1 MHMQKG
7 FTMVELLI
15 ALLLGTIISSIALM
29 LFLSGQRSQALQQA
43 TSEIQDGSNF
53 SLDYMVKN
61 IRKANFG
68 SDGETV
74 NNNSPNGGIVL
85 TSTNLSGVSNGFVT
99 LNAASDSAS
108 NRVNVGNSDQLTIQY
123 LVPQDQVNQG
133 FFDCTGQQVT
143 QSRYVVER
151 YFVRQ
156 NGGLVCTS
164 NRDGN
169 VGSLGSNAQL
179 IMPGVDYFRV
189 LLSVQR
195 SGDSALRDVSINTY
209 NGVDNIVGV
218 KLGILVTSNQTI
230 GTNIAFNQGQSIRV
244 LDRTVAL
251 NSTNTT
257 TSNLRVVLEQTVA
270 FRNAIGGGA
279 S

>member
-1 MHMQKG
+1 MRMQKG
-7 FTMVELLI
+7 FTMVELLV

-53 SLDYMVKN
+53 SLDYIMKN
-61 IRKANFG
+61 IRKANF
-68 SDGETV
+68 SADATTV
-74 NNNSPNGGIVL
+74 NSSSPNGGIVL
-85 TSTNLSGVSNGFVT
+85 TSTNVSGISNDLVT
-99 LNAASDSAS
+99 LNQASNSAS
-108 NRVNVGNSDQLTIQY
+108 NRIDIKNSDQLTIQY
-123 LVPQDQVNQG
+123 FVSQDQVDQG

-164 NRDGN
+164 NRGGAVDN
-169 VGSLGSNAQL
+169 LRSNAQL
-179 IMPGVDYFRV
+179 IMPGADYFRV
-189 LLSVQR
+189 LLSVR
-195 SGDSALRDVSINTY
+195 RTSDSTLRDVSINTY

-218 KLGILVTSNQTI
+218 KLGVLVTSNQTI
-230 GTNIAFNQGQSIRV
+230 GTNITSNKGKNIRV
-244 LDRTVAL
+244 LDRTVVL
-251 NSTNTT
+251 NDENTT

-270 FRNAIGGGA
+270 LRNAIGGV